1 MAESERERATETG
14 DAINK
19 AKEGTRWSAE
29 EVEMESLQVE
39 TEDVG
44 EPQETGTGETDDYYF
59 QDPSS
64 IGKQSQQY

>member
-1 MAESERERATETG
+1 M
-14 DAINK
+14 K
-19 AKEGTRWSAE
+19 
-29 EVEMESLQVE
+29 SLQMG

-44 EPQETGTGETDDYYF
+44 EPQETGAGETDDYYF